1 MKTVGTIVRGIRT
14 PIIKEG
20 DRLSDIVVNSL
31 VEASKSE
38 NFSFNDKDVVAITE
52 AVVSISDGNYATI
65 DEVLELVENN
75 KSGILFLGDSD
86 SEWSTFG
93 VKILNKV
100 LNDKKIDMVYYFNP
114 GTIKNKNN
122 KKFKTITEH
131 LNIEENSNLP
141 IVYVIID
148 GKVVDHVDYPIH
160 DDASIDDKNE
170 KHLEEEY
177 SDLISLYV

>member
-1 MKTVGTIVRGIRT
+1 MKKVVVV
-14 PIIKEG
+14 IIIFSSILLINGCSIKKTEELT
-20 DRLSDIVVNSL
+20 DAEKFANEYSI
-31 VEASKSE
+31 SE
-38 NFSFNDKDVVAITE
+38 NNPFH
-52 AVVSISDGNYATI
+52 YATI

-170 KHLEEEY
+170 KNLEEEY

>member
-1 MKTVGTIVRGIRT
+1 MKKVVVVIIIFSGILL
-14 PIIKEG
+14 INGCSIKKTEELT
-20 DRLSDIVVNSL
+20 DAEKFANEYSI
-31 VEASKSE
+31 SE
-38 NFSFNDKDVVAITE
+38 NNPFH
-52 AVVSISDGNYATI
+52 YATI

-100 LNDKKIDMVYYFNP
+100 LNDKKIDRVYYFNP

>member
-1 MKTVGTIVRGIRT
+1 MKKVVVVIIIFSGILL
-14 PIIKEG
+14 INGCSIKKTEELT
-20 DRLSDIVVNSL
+20 DAEKFANEYSI
-31 VEASKSE
+31 SE
-38 NFSFNDKDVVAITE
+38 NNPFH
-52 AVVSISDGNYATI
+52 YATI

-86 SEWSTFG
+86 LEWSTFG